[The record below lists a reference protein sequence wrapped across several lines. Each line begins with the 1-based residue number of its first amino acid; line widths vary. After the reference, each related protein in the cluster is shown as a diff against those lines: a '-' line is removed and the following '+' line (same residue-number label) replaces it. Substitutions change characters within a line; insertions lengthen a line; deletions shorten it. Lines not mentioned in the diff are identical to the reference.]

1 MKSLVAALLLVIGSV
16 AGICADPTPE
26 RGFTIEKLADG
37 VYAVVRH
44 EPPGLATHANNVII
58 VNDVDVMVVDTSQSP
73 ALTREVLAA
82 LRTITRKPVRY
93 VINTHWHDDHY
104 IGNQVYRDAYPDV
117 DIIAHARTLR
127 ELPAEAAANRTEM
140 ARALP
145 GMVGRIAGAL
155 ETGISLAG
163 TPITEE
169 ERRAYHSDVEWA
181 ERYSRGAS
189 GADRPAH
196 HRGVGPPDAARG
208 ARIIDIRSLG
218 AGHSPGRPDRAP
230 ADRAHPDRRRSGHPA
245 GAARRCEIVDHR
257 LGRGAGADS
266 ARCSRRSSCPAT
278 VPSCATTPTC
288 CDARL
293 VDSLGSRPTPPSP
306 GANRWRPRARASGWT
321 TARSPLR
328 GGVAARAFLFD
339 YYVADSL
346 SRRPSGK
353 PPRSGLVRSPPCP
366 PVTPRPPQKRQPP
379 VRCTTALWDNR

>member
-1 MKSLVAALLLVIGSV
+1 MRGS
-16 AGICADPTPE
+16 CADPTPE

-181 ERYSRGAS
+181 ERYVREVPAAPIVLPTIGVS
-189 GADRPAH
+189 DRLTLH
-196 HRGVGPPDAARG
+196 RG

-218 AGHSPGRPDRAP
+218 AGHSQADLIVHLPIERILIAGDLVIRPVPLAGVKSSITGWAAALERIRALQPAIIVPGHGPVMRD
-230 ADRAHPDRRRSGHPA
+230 
-245 GAARRCEIVDHR
+245 
-257 LGRGAGADS
+257 
-266 ARCSRRSSCPAT
+266 
-278 VPSCATTPTC
+278 
-288 CDARL
+288 DAYVLLMRDL
-293 VDSLGSRPTPPSP
+293 FDSLGRQ
-306 GANRWRPRARASGWT
+306 ADAAVARGESLE
-321 TARSPLR
+321 TARTSIRLDDWR
-328 GGVAARAFLFD
+328 GRFAGESRLRAFLFD
-339 YYVADSL
+339 YYVTGPAVAAAF
-346 SRRPSGK
+346 REAAEKRAGAVTPVPSGHPATTTK
-353 PPRSGLVRSPPCP
+353 T
-366 PVTPRPPQKRQPP
+366 PVTGRLHDRFEG
-379 VRCTTALWDNR
+379 